1 MTSPVQKLMR
11 NVSNLRYI
19 PSIKE
24 ELYKSEKKNVTK
36 LPVYTKEENKK
47 ELHKIDLNDLLI
59 KNPNDTF
66 LIRVNGN
73 SMVNA
78 GINSGDLLVVDKSIS
93 ANNNDVVVAS
103 INNEMLVKRYSR
115 VNNSIELKSENESFQ
130 NFKINENDDFNIWGV
145 VKSVIRSF

>member
-1 MTSPVQKLMR
+1 MTSPAQKLMR
-11 NVSNLRYI
+11 NISNLKYV

-36 LPVYTKEENKK
+36 LPVYTREENKND
-47 ELHKIDLNDLLI
+47 LHQIDLNDLLI

-73 SMVNA
+73 SMINA
-78 GINSGDLLVVDKSIS
+78 GINSGDLLVVDKSIT
-93 ANNNDVVVAS
+93 ANNNDIIVAS
-103 INNEMLVKRYSR
+103 INNEMLVKRYCR
-115 VNNSIELKSENESFQ
+115 TNNSIELISENENFQ